1 MMSSPFAV
9 TRKAPRGLRPSHSTY
24 RRATHNRCLTGS
36 WSRRRQGL
44 RKHCGGVPV
53 RFIFAHAAP
62 RQRRSRRCSTAI
74 ALARLA
80 TIQALILSGLAEDLE
95 SELRN
100 INRRSA
106 RPDHRDR
113 QDSLTVVA
121 SVGRCIRQG
130 SESRQ
135 AGRGWHEPGT
145 RGAASDPDIRRAWAL
160 RGPPRR
166 APRNRSGFFVAA
178 PTYGAG

>member
-9 TRKAPRGLRPSHSTY
+9 TRRAPRDLRLARSTY

-44 RKHCGGVPV
+44 RKHCGLPPV
-53 RFIFAHAAP
+53 SFIVTHVHRACGEAG
-62 RQRRSRRCSTAI
+62 RCSTAI

-121 SVGRCIRQG
+121 SGGRCIRLG

-145 RGAASDPDIRRAWAL
+145 RGAASDPDIRRA
-160 RGPPRR
+160 
-166 APRNRSGFFVAA
+166 
-178 PTYGAG
+178 

>member
-1 MMSSPFAV
+1 MWRVRARHSSGPGTRPSTDRGLGHDDVFAICGHTERATWPETV
-9 TRKAPRGLRPSHSTY
+9 PLDVQARHSQPVSNGQLEQTAPRAAEALR
-24 RRATHNRCLTGS
+24 
-36 WSRRRQGL
+36 
-44 RKHCGGVPV
+44 
-53 RFIFAHAAP
+53 FAP
-62 RQRRSRRCSTAI
+62 RQLHRYSCSSRLWRSGRCSTAI

-121 SVGRCIRQG
+121 SGGRCIRLG

-145 RGAASDPDIRRAWAL
+145 RGAASDPDIRRA
-160 RGPPRR
+160 
-166 APRNRSGFFVAA
+166 
-178 PTYGAG
+178 